1 MNPLLL
7 VGGGGH
13 CSSCVD
19 VIAAQGEYY
28 PAGIIDKKA
37 TKKIN
42 DQGIP
47 FVGTDKDLFSLLPEF
62 NSALITIGQIKTP
75 NIRKNLFEELKNNGM
90 NFPVILSPSAL
101 ISKYAKINDGTIVMH
116 GCILNSGVSIG
127 YNSIINTRALLEHDV
142 KIGNHCHVAT
152 GALVNGG
159 VTICDGSFI
168 GSGAIIHQGI
178 KVGKKAII
186 AAGAVVR
193 NDVLNGELV
202 RDGN

>member
-19 VIAAQGEYY
+19 VIQAQGEYF

-75 NIRKNLFEELKNNGM
+75 NIRKNLFEQLKNNGM

-101 ISKYAKINDGTIVMH
+101 ISKYAKIKIAPFGFVQYSEPSPRNFVKKHKGY
-116 GCILNSGVSIG
+116 CIFQEKP
-127 YNSIINTRALLEHDV
+127 Y
-142 KIGNHCHVAT
+142 
-152 GALVNGG
+152 
-159 VTICDGSFI
+159 F
-168 GSGAIIHQGI
+168 
-178 KVGKKAII
+178 
-186 AAGAVVR
+186 
-193 NDVLNGELV
+193 
-202 RDGN
+202 